1 MLLLLVL
8 PVLVSG
14 FLLFHFHP
22 YYKYKL
28 HRYEGQYL
36 YLRSAQFGLY
46 CFLISIFIDSYAYS
60 NLPASV
66 TVCSFVFE
74 IDLHKFVNGILSS
87 YEVLNSTEVPKL
99 AWILVVIITSL
110 VVPLLWSGL
119 SFLKYFIR
127 YWTLSTRQP
136 LIAKVLSDSPLDA
149 FLFEAMLKKGEHLV
163 MLSLSDRKVYVGKI
177 LSMGEPNESE
187 GPDQEVLLKPV
198 MSGYR
203 KTEDLTVEFTT
214 SYNGLDEDTFITIR
228 QDLIVSACEFKF
240 DTYENLNPKKEPW
253 SPV

>member
-1 MLLLLVL
+1 M
-8 PVLVSG
+8 
-14 FLLFHFHP
+14 
-22 YYKYKL
+22 
-28 HRYEGQYL
+28 
-36 YLRSAQFGLY
+36 
-46 CFLISIFIDSYAYS
+46 
-60 NLPASV
+60 
-66 TVCSFVFE
+66 
-74 IDLHKFVNGILSS
+74 HKFVNGILSS